1 MGARQ
6 AQGLFSNQKAELSPG
21 QLRFQVPQ
29 LARGLAQPTP
39 FFDDRTKAPRSVP
52 RVLTLCERA
61 AL

>member
-1 MGARQ
+1 MRARQ
-6 AQGLFSNQKAELSPG
+6 ARGLFSNQKAGLSPG

-29 LARGLAQPTP
+29 LVRGLARPTP

-52 RVLTLCERA
+52 LVLTPSERA